1 MGVNRIWF
9 GLAAFCPLA
18 LALAWPSAPPANLSM
33 GDPSIPPSWFVARAS
48 HQQAPEEKPKPEPLK
63 VAPRV
68 YFIDHCQRCH
78 GVDGSNLIPG
88 FAEKETV
95 EKLKFDVKRMAD
107 GAGEAPLE
115 DKDLDVQTAYM
126 QLASAAKPFIA
137 WTKIE
142 GTTLTG
148 EVSDSATVSA
158 TLGDKPLEIKLDDDY
173 RWTLT
178 LPSLDDLSKLKIT
191 ATLEKKTSILIP
203 AEKSYSVLPKP
214 KETKIPKL

>member
-1 MGVNRIWF
+1 MGVNRIWL
-9 GLAAFCPLA
+9 GLAASCPLA
-18 LALAWPSAPPANLSM
+18 LALGLPHAPPASSGTGN
-33 GDPSIPPSWFVARAS
+33 PSIPASWFVARSS
-48 HQQAPEEKPKPEPLK
+48 HQQAPEKPKPAPLK
-63 VAPRV
+63 VAPRA

-137 WTKIE
+137 WTKID
-142 GTTLTG
+142 GTTLSG
-148 EVSDSATVSA
+148 EVSDSATLTA
-158 TLGDKPLEIKLDDDY
+158 ALGDKPLEIKLDDDY
-173 RWTLT
+173 RWTVA
-178 LPSLDDLSKLKIT
+178 LPSLDDLPKLKIT
-191 ATLEKKTSILIP
+191 ATLEKKSSVLIP
-203 AEKSYSVLPKP
+203 AERPYSVLPNP
-214 KETKIPKL
+214 KETDIPKL